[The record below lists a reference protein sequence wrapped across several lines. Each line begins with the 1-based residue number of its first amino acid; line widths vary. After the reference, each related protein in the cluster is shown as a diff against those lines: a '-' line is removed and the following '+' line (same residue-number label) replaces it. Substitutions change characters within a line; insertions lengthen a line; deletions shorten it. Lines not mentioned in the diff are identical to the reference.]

1 MYTQA
6 DMIITNS
13 TEPKPY
19 NEKPTVPLSRIIS
32 TWWPLAASWLLMSAE
47 SPLVSAIMARLA
59 NPEVNL
65 AAFGGIVNPLALIIE
80 SPIIMLLAA
89 STTLSKDWGSY
100 QKMRR
105 YMMSAGAFLTLLH
118 IIIAFTPLYYVVTR
132 NIIGAPEQII
142 EPARLGFM
150 LMLPWTWSIAYRRF
164 NQGVLIRFGHSSV
177 IGLGT
182 GVRLGTEILVLA
194 IGYSIHTL
202 PGIVVGAGAIAMG
215 VFSEAAYI
223 GWRVQPV
230 LRNELHAAPP
240 VEQPLSARMFL
251 AFYLPLMLTSLL
263 SLLIEPT
270 GSASL
275 SRMPVA
281 LPSLAA
287 WPVVHGLIFM
297 LQSMG
302 IALNEVVVTFLEQPG
317 AAATL
322 RRFTFTLVAITTG
335 LLLLI
340 AATPLSTWWFGQV
353 SALSPD
359 LTALARTALWL
370 ALPMPAMS
378 ALQSWFQGAIL
389 HSRRTRGIT
398 ESVIIYLLT
407 VGSILAAG
415 IAWGQITGIYVGM
428 VAFACGVSM
437 QTFWL
442 FVRSRAAI
450 RSVHARD
457 AAPQPQA

>member
-1 MYTQA
+1 
-6 DMIITNS
+6 MIITPS
-13 TEPKPY
+13 TESQPLPVKAI
-19 NEKPTVPLSRIIS
+19 VPLRRIIA

-47 SPLVSAIMARLA
+47 SPLISAIMARLA

-65 AAFGGIVNPLALIIE
+65 AAFGGVVNPLALIIE

-100 QKMRR
+100 QKIRR
-105 YMMSAGAFLTLLH
+105 YMMRAGAFLTLLH
-118 IIIAFTPLYYVVTR
+118 VVIAFTPLYYVVVR
-132 NIIGAPEQII
+132 DIIGSPEEIV
-142 EPARLGFM
+142 EPARIGLM
-150 LMLPWTWSIAYRRF
+150 LLLPWTWSIAYRRF
-164 NQGVLIRFGHSSV
+164 NQGVLIRFGHAHV
-177 IGLGT
+177 IGAGT
-182 GVRLGTEILVLA
+182 GVRLGAEVIVLA
-194 IGYSIHTL
+194 IGYLIHTL
-202 PGIVVGAGAIAMG
+202 PGIVVGAGAVATG
-215 VFSEAAYI
+215 VLSEAIYI
-223 GWRVQPV
+223 GVHVQPV
-230 LRNELHAAPP
+230 LRNELRAAPP
-240 VEQPLSARMFL
+240 VAQTLSARMFL

-275 SRMPVA
+275 SRMPLA
-281 LPSLAA
+281 LASLAA

-302 IALNEVVVTFLEQPG
+302 IALNEVVVTFLEEPG

-322 RRFTFTLVAITTG
+322 RRFTLTLVAITTG

-353 SALSPD
+353 SALSPE
-359 LTALARTALWL
+359 LTELARTGLWL

-398 ESVIIYLLT
+398 ESVIVYLVT
-407 VGSILAAG
+407 VGSILIAG
-415 IAWGQITGIYVGM
+415 VAWGHVTGLYIGM
-428 VAFACGVSM
+428 VAFATGM
-437 QTFWL
+437 TLQTAWL
-442 FVRSRAAI
+442 FVRSRAPM
-450 RSVHARD
+450 RSVQARD
-457 AAPQPQA
+457 AAPLPQA

>member
-1 MYTQA
+1 MF
-6 DMIITNS
+6 ITPS
-13 TEPKPY
+13 TESR
-19 NEKPTVPLSRIIS
+19 PTTGSAYLRRIIR

-59 NPEVNL
+59 NPEINL

-100 QKMRR
+100 QKIRR
-105 YMMSAGAFLTLLH
+105 YMMSAGAALTLLH
-118 IIIAFTPLYYVVTR
+118 IIVAFTPLYYVVVR
-132 NIIGAPEQII
+132 GVIGAPAEIV
-142 EPARLGFM
+142 EPARTGLM

-164 NQGVLIRFGHSSV
+164 NQGVLIRFGHSHV

-182 GVRLGTEILVLA
+182 GVRLGAEIIVLTA
-194 IGYSIHTL
+194 GYLIHTL
-202 PGIVVGAGAIAMG
+202 PGIVVGAGAVAMG
-215 VFSEAAYI
+215 VLSEAIYI
-223 GWRVQPV
+223 GIHVQPV
-230 LRNELHAAPP
+230 LRNELRAAPP
-240 VEQPLSARMFL
+240 VAQPLTARLFL

-275 SRMPVA
+275 SRMPLA
-281 LPSLAA
+281 LASLAA

-302 IALNEVVVTFLEQPG
+302 IALNEVVVTFLEEPG
-317 AAATL
+317 AARVL
-322 RRFTFTLVAITTG
+322 HRFTLALVAITTG

-359 LTALARTALWL
+359 LTALARQGLWL

-398 ESVIIYLLT
+398 ESVILYMLT
-407 VGSILAAG
+407 VGGILIG
-415 IAWGQITGIYVGM
+415 GVAWGQVTGLYIGM
-428 VAFACGVSM
+428 IAFATGMSA

-442 FVRSRAAI
+442 FVRSRAAM
-450 RSVHARD
+450 RSVQARD
-457 AAPQPQA
+457 ATLLPQA

>member
-1 MYTQA
+1 MF
-6 DMIITNS
+6 ITPS
-13 TEPKPY
+13 TESR
-19 NEKPTVPLSRIIS
+19 PTTGSAYLRRIIR

-59 NPEVNL
+59 NPEINL

-100 QKMRR
+100 QKIRR
-105 YMMSAGAFLTLLH
+105 YMMSAGAALTLLH
-118 IIIAFTPLYYVVTR
+118 IIVAFTPLYYVVVR
-132 NIIGAPEQII
+132 GVIGAPAEIV
-142 EPARLGFM
+142 EPARTGLM

-164 NQGVLIRFGHSSV
+164 NQGVLIRFGHSHV

-182 GVRLGTEILVLA
+182 GVRLGAEIIVLTA
-194 IGYSIHTL
+194 GYLIHTL
-202 PGIVVGAGAIAMG
+202 PGIVVGAGAVAMG
-215 VFSEAAYI
+215 VLSEAIYI
-223 GWRVQPV
+223 GIHVQPV
-230 LRNELHAAPP
+230 LRNELRAAPP
-240 VEQPLSARMFL
+240 VAQPLTARLFL

-275 SRMPVA
+275 SRMPLA
-281 LPSLAA
+281 LASLAA

-302 IALNEVVVTFLEQPG
+302 IALNEVVVTFLEEPG
-317 AAATL
+317 AARVL
-322 RRFTFTLVAITTG
+322 HRFTLALVAITTG

-359 LTALARTALWL
+359 LTALARQGLWL

-398 ESVIIYLLT
+398 ESVILYMLT
-407 VGSILAAG
+407 VGGILIG
-415 IAWGQITGIYVGM
+415 GVAWGQVTGLYIGM
-428 VAFACGVSM
+428 IAFATGMSV

-442 FVRSRAAI
+442 FVRSRAAM
-450 RSVHARD
+450 RSVQARD
-457 AAPQPQA
+457 AALALQA

>member
-1 MYTQA
+1 
-6 DMIITNS
+6 MIITPS
-13 TEPKPY
+13 TESKPSSRIA
-19 NEKPTVPLSRIIS
+19 TVPLRRIIR

-47 SPLVSAIMARLA
+47 SPLISAIMARLA
-59 NPEVNL
+59 NPEINL
-65 AAFGGIVNPLALIIE
+65 AAFGGIVMPIALIVE

-100 QKMRR
+100 QKIRR
-105 YMMSAGAFLTLLH
+105 YMMSAGAFMTLLH
-118 IIIAFTPLYYVVTR
+118 IVVVFTPLYYIVVR
-132 NIIGAPEQII
+132 NIIGSPAEIV
-142 EPARLGFM
+142 EPARLGLI

-164 NQGVLIRFGHSSV
+164 NQGVLIRFGHSHV
-177 IGLGT
+177 IGIGT
-182 GVRLGTEILVLA
+182 GVRLGAEVIVL
-194 IGYSIHTL
+194 IVGYLIHTL
-202 PGIVVGAGAIAMG
+202 PGIVVGAGAVAVG
-215 VFSEAAYI
+215 VLSEATYI
-223 GWRVQPV
+223 GIHVQPV
-230 LRNELHAAPP
+230 LRTELRAAPP
-240 VEQPLSARMFL
+240 VAQTLTARMFL

-270 GSASL
+270 GSAAL
-275 SRMPVA
+275 SRMPLA
-281 LPSLAA
+281 LASLAA
-287 WPVVHGLIFM
+287 WPVLHGLIFM

-302 IALNEVVVTFLEQPG
+302 IALNEVVVTFLEEPG

-322 RRFTFTLVAITTG
+322 RRFTVMLVTIATG

-340 AATPLSTWWFGQV
+340 AATPLSNWWFGQV

-359 LTALARTALWL
+359 LTELARTGLWL

-398 ESVIIYLLT
+398 ESVIVYLVT
-407 VGSILAAG
+407 VGSILIGGVALGKVTGLTIG
-415 IAWGQITGIYVGM
+415 IIAFSSGM
-428 VAFACGVSM
+428 TL

-442 FVRSRAAI
+442 FVRSRAAM

-457 AAPQPQA
+457 AALAPQV

>member
-6 DMIITNS
+6 NMSITAS
-13 TEPKPY
+13 TDSQSFISKP
-19 NEKPTVPLSRIIS
+19 NVPLRRIIA

-47 SPLVSAIMARLA
+47 SPLISAIMARLA

-65 AAFGGIVNPLALIIE
+65 AAFGGVVNPLALIIE

-89 STTLSKDWGSY
+89 STTLSKDWDSY
-100 QKMRR
+100 QKIRR
-105 YMMSAGAFLTLLH
+105 YMMSAGVCLTFVH
-118 IIIAFTPLYYVVTR
+118 ILIAFTPLYYVVVR
-132 NIIGAPEQII
+132 GIIGSPEEIV
-142 EPARLGFM
+142 EPARLGLM

-164 NQGVLIRFGHSSV
+164 NQGVLIRFGHSHV

-182 GVRLGTEILVLA
+182 GVRLGAEVIVLA
-194 IGYSIHTL
+194 IGYLIHTL
-202 PGIVVGAGAIAMG
+202 PGIVVGAGAVATG
-215 VFSEAAYI
+215 VLSEAIYI
-223 GWRVQPV
+223 GVHVQPV
-230 LRNELHAAPP
+230 LRNELRAAPP
-240 VEQPLSARMFL
+240 VEQPLTARMFL

-275 SRMPVA
+275 SRMPMA
-281 LPSLAA
+281 LASLAA

-302 IALNEVVVTFLEQPG
+302 IALNEVVVTFLEEPG
-317 AAATL
+317 AAGTL
-322 RRFTFTLVAITTG
+322 RRFTLALVAITTG
-335 LLLLI
+335 LLLLV

-359 LTALARTALWL
+359 LTELARTALWL

-398 ESVIIYLLT
+398 ESVIVYLLT
-407 VGSILAAG
+407 VGCILIAG
-415 IAWGQITGIYVGM
+415 VAWGQVAGLYIGL
-428 VAFACGVSM
+428 VAFAAGVTL

-442 FVRSRAAI
+442 FVRSRAAMQ
-450 RSVHARD
+450 SVQARD
-457 AAPQPQA
+457 A